1 MRAVYAFAKGSAT
14 PKATTILI
22 QKFFY
27 SLFIPEKPPHRGRAK
42 FPPGIVPPAAEYR

>member
-1 MRAVYAFAKGSAT
+1 MRAVYAFAKGSAP

-27 SLFIPEKPPHRGRAK
+27 SLFIPEKPPHRGWAK
-42 FPPGIVPPAAEYR
+42 FPPV

>member
-1 MRAVYAFAKGSAT
+1 MRTVYAFAKGSAP

-27 SLFIPEKPPHRGRAK
+27 SLFIPEKPPHRRRTK
-42 FPPGIVPPAAEYR
+42 FSPGIVPPAAEYR

>member
-1 MRAVYAFAKGSAT
+1 MRAVYAFAKGSAP

-27 SLFIPEKPPHRGRAK
+27 SLFIPEKPPRRGRAK
-42 FPPGIVPPAAEYR
+42 FPPV